1 MPVLTEVCS
10 VRWAEP
16 VGLDLGT
23 VGTLIV
29 PHVRFPGREVV
40 KELNFVTK
48 NMAHS
53 FAVMTNMPTP
63 DRNTL
68 RTSEEK
74 GVR

>member
-1 MPVLTEVCS
+1 MPVSTEVCS
-10 VRWAEP
+10 VQWAEP
-16 VGLDLGT
+16 VGLALGT
-23 VGTLIV
+23 AGTFIL
-29 PHVRFPGREVV
+29 PHVRFPGQEMV

-53 FAVMTNMPTP
+53 FAVMTNMPSP

>member
-1 MPVLTEVCS
+1 MPIPIEVYS
-10 VRWAEP
+10 VQWAEP
-16 VGLDLGT
+16 VGLALGT
-23 VGTLIV
+23 AGTFIL

-48 NMAHS
+48 NMAYS

-68 RTSEEK
+68 RTRRRKE
-74 GVR
+74 

>member
-1 MPVLTEVCS
+1 MPIPTEVCS
-10 VRWAEP
+10 VQWAEP
-16 VGLDLGT
+16 VGLALGT
-23 VGTLIV
+23 AGTFIL
-29 PHVRFPGREVV
+29 PHVRFPGGEVV

-48 NMAHS
+48 NMAYS
-53 FAVMTNMPTP
+53 FAVMTNLPTP